1 MRRPATL
8 VLSAVLLLGACA
20 DEETPTI
27 DTSGSP
33 AAATTTSPSTSAPS
47 RSAMAVAADAADVAD
62 ILVDGAVTLS
72 TSLSGGAA
80 YPGPGDDG
88 QGSFAGTLAMVD
100 EDGRDVVEL
109 CYDLEVDGLSMPV
122 EAAHVHRGAAGE
134 AGEVVVPLAT
144 PRDGSASG
152 CVEVRAGDAALVL
165 TNPSTFY
172 VNVHTDDYPD
182 GAVRG
187 QLARGG

>member
-1 MRRPATL
+1 MCRPVIV
-8 VLSAVLLLGACA
+8 VLSVVLLLGACA
-20 DEETPTI
+20 NEDTPTI

-33 AAATTTSPSTSAPS
+33 AAATTTPSTPAPTGTA
-47 RSAMAVAADAADVAD
+47 RPVAADALA
-62 ILVDGAVTLS
+62 DGAVALS
-72 TSLSGGAA
+72 TSLSGDAA

-88 QGSFAGTLAMVD
+88 QGSFAGTLAMV
-100 EDGRDVVEL
+100 ERDGRDVTEL
-109 CYDLEVDGLSMPV
+109 CYDLEVDGLSMPP

-134 AGEVVVPLAT
+134 AGEVVVPLAP
-144 PRDGSASG
+144 PRDGSATG
-152 CVEVRAGDAALVL
+152 CAEVRAGDAALML
-165 TNPSTFY
+165 ADPSTFY